1 VEEIFM
7 MVRIP
12 FASAIV
18 FALASFAAAS
28 ADETKFMSL
37 DEISKT
43 VIGNT
48 MTGKT
53 AKGDPYTEYYAADGS
68 IHGLAAD
75 GSKYAGKWWL
85 RKEDSLM
92 CFRYGDGAFDAGC
105 VRLSLMGDRVG
116 FTLMDGTTEP
126 SATLVQGNPSSL

>member
-1 VEEIFM
+1 MTI
-7 MVRIP
+7 RIGFP
-12 FASAIV
+12 AAIV
-18 FALASFAAAS
+18 LVPASLAPIYAA
-28 ADETKFMSL
+28 DGMKFMTL

-53 AKGDPYTEYYAADGS
+53 AKGDPYTEYFAADGS
-68 IHGLAAD
+68 IRGLAAD
-75 GSKYAGKWWL
+75 GSKYSGKWWL
-85 RKEDSLM
+85 RKEDNLM

-105 VRLSLMGDRVG
+105 VRLSLTGDRVD

-126 SATLVQGNPSSL
+126 SATLVQGNPGSL